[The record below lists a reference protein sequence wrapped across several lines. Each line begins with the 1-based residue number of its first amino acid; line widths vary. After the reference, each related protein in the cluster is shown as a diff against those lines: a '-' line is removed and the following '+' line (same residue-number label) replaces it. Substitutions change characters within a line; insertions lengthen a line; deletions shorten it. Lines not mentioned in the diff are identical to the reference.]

1 MEETVLVDV
10 YKIGNVIYEVIEEV
24 DYKGNHYVYLCSEN
38 DENDIMIRKVN
49 GDNLEPLD
57 TEEELKEV
65 LSLLSK

>member
-24 DYKGNHYVYLCSEN
+24 DYMSNHYVYLCNEN
-38 DENDIMIRKVN
+38 DENDIMIRRIN

>member
-10 YKIGNVIYEVIEEV
+10 YKIGDVIYEVIEEV
-24 DYKGNHYVYLCSEN
+24 DYKDNHYVYLCSEF
-38 DENDIMIRKVN
+38 DENDIMIRRVN